1 MTPELMRAMGAFG
14 GGLTATGEVC
24 GAVIGALAAIGV
36 AYSRSSAE
44 ETEDFRKWVL
54 GHRFQKRFREELGN
68 GSILCRDIA
77 GVDWRDQEQRE
88 KFHKSEK
95 FLACRDLTAN
105 AARILGE
112 LFEENGL

>member
-1 MTPELMRAMGAFG
+1 VTPELMRAMGSFG
-14 GGLTATGEVC
+14 GGLCGTGEVC
-24 GAVIGALAAIGV
+24 GAVVGALAAIGV
-36 AYSRSSAE
+36 AYSRSSTD
-44 ETEDFRKWVL
+44 ETEDFKKWVL
-54 GHRFQKRFREELGN
+54 GHVFQKRFRKELGS

-77 GVDWRDQEQRE
+77 GVDWKDQEQRDA
-88 KFHKSEK
+88 FHKGEK